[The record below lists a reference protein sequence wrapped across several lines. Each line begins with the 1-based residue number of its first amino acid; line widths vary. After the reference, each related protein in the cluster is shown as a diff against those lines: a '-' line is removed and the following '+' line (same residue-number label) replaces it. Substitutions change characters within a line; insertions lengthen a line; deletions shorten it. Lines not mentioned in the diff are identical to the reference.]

1 MLHSPYMGE
10 PVPVS
15 ASGRIVIEV
24 DTALKR
30 DLYAALERE
39 QLTLKEWF
47 VQRASAYVADAVQ
60 PSLALT
66 ADVQAKETKS

>member
-1 MLHSPYMGE
+1 MPISQ
-10 PVPVS
+10 
-15 ASGRIVIEV
+15 SGRIVIEV
-24 DTALKR
+24 DTDLKR
-30 DLYAALERE
+30 DLYSALGRE

-47 VQRASAYVADAVQ
+47 VYRASTYVANSVQ

>member
-1 MLHSPYMGE
+1 LY
-10 PVPVS
+10 S
-15 ASGRIVIEV
+15 ALG
-24 DTALKR
+24 
-30 DLYAALERE
+30 RE

-47 VQRASAYVADAVQ
+47 VYRASTYVANSVQ